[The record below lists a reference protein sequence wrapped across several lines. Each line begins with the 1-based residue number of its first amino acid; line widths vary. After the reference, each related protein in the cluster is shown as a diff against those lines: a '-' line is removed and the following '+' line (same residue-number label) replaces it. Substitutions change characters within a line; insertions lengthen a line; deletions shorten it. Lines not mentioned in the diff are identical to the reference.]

1 MEQGEIILYQP
12 DEIIKLEVHLKNE
25 TVWLSIE
32 EMSQLFGR
40 DISVIGKHIRNIF
53 KEEELVKDSVWAKFA
68 YTAADGKTYQVDY
81 YNLDVIISVGYR
93 VKSKQGTRFRQ
104 WANQV
109 LKEYMLKGHAINSY
123 PHRRIEEKLSEHD
136 RQIRDLADK
145 VEFFVR
151 TSLPPVEGVF
161 FNGQIFDAY
170 KFAIDLIKSAQQS
183 IVLIDNYVDETVLL
197 MLSKRRTDVTAT
209 IYTQRIMPQMQLDL
223 EKHNSQYPP
232 VEVKTYRDCHD
243 RFLLIDS
250 QEVYHIGASMK
261 DLGKKMFAFSRLSI
275 PAPVIMNLLDADEP
289 KEEVLNKEE

>member
-197 MLSKRRTDVTAT
+197 MLSKRRTDVTTT

-275 PAPVIMNLLDADEP
+275 PATVILNLLDADEL